1 MRHVSWTGAT
11 NSAKERA
18 RSSTSEARLFLDRFW
33 DADNETYGF
42 GELTVTPTELSFTFV
57 RSAGERFRIRSA
69 SERHRRHRQVA
80 RLRVFPERREKCR
93 VVRPVEHRSLNSHP
107 LRGGAPAAWVDAKAC
122 TACCRSGAL
131 SAGTPVA
138 G

>member
-57 RSAGERFRIRSA
+57 RSAGEPFQDSFRIR
-69 SERHRRHRQVA
+69 E
-80 RLRVFPERREKCR
+80 
-93 VVRPVEHRSLNSHP
+93 
-107 LRGGAPAAWVDAKAC
+107 APATSTGCSVE
-122 TACCRSGAL
+122 GL
-131 SAGTPVA
+131 SGTP
-138 G
+138 